1 MNNGDKY
8 PSVTKKKTHGAG
20 AKLNKFELKVKI
32 IGDSHLK
39 GNAARINQYLNTK
52 FEACSLI
59 KPGANAKQ
67 LVDSLETDFK
77 CLGRKGHDCD
87 KWRYK

>member
-20 AKLNKFELKVKI
+20 AKLNKFEHKVKI

-39 GNAARINQYLNTK
+39 CCK
-52 FEACSLI
+52 
-59 KPGANAKQ
+59 
-67 LVDSLETDFK
+67 
-77 CLGRKGHDCD
+77 D
-87 KWRYK
+87 KTISKYKI